1 MTQKPRTTTLTL
13 MLATATSLTLTAC
26 AASAPASEE
35 SRDFSAVDEFGHVH
49 GLGVD
54 QTTGELFVATHNGV
68 WLLPTDALPD
78 TFSAVAVRSTS
89 MNGPQQ
95 IAGRAQDT
103 MAFTMLADGT
113 MLASGHPDPE
123 EQPELSP
130 PNLGLISSTDQ
141 AVTWETLSL
150 GGDTDF
156 HSLDAAVLANGEL
169 RVVGFDSTRG
179 LVRTSDDGGVT
190 WTPGTALGMADL
202 AIDPANPD
210 RVLATTAEGVM
221 ESPDGGRTFAVATD
235 TPALFLVDAADEHDA
250 GGLVGIDVNGTIWRT
265 DASGAWLQG
274 GAVQGNAEAL
284 HFVGGAAPWLVV
296 SDERGIVASDDYG
309 ASWTIVVAS

>member
-1 MTQKPRTTTLTL
+1 MTHKLRNTGLSL
-13 MLATATSLTLTAC
+13 ILATATALALTAC
-26 AASAPASEE
+26 AASAPAS
-35 SRDFSAVDEFGHVH
+35 DETNGRSTATDFGHVH

-54 QTTGELFVATHNGV
+54 QTSGELFVATHNGV

-78 TFSAVAVRSTS
+78 TFSQVAVRSTS
-89 MNGPQQ
+89 MSGPQQ
-95 IAGRAQDT
+95 IADRAQDT

-190 WTPGTALGMADL
+190 WTPGTALSMADL
-202 AIDPANPD
+202 AIDPVKPD
-210 RVLATTAEGVM
+210 RVVATTAEGVM
-221 ESPDGGRTFAVATD
+221 ESPDGGRTFAAAVD
-235 TPALFLVDAADEHDA
+235 TPTLFLVDAADEHDG

-265 DASGAWLQG
+265 DASGTWVQG

-309 ASWTIVVAS
+309 ATWTIVVAS